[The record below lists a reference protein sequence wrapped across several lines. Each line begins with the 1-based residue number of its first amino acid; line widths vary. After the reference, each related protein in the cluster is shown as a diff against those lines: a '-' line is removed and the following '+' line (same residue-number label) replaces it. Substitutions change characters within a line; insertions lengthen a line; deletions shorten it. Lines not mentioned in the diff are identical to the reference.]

1 MTADRARGAVLIT
14 GASTGIGGACALH
27 LDRIGFRVWAG
38 VRRSSDGEALVGQ
51 ASRRLT
57 PIILDVTDSNSI
69 AAAKRDN
76 ARSRARDRACASAG

>member
-1 MTADRARGAVLIT
+1 
-14 GASTGIGGACALH
+14 
-27 LDRIGFRVWAG
+27 

-69 AAAKRDN
+69 AAAERDN
-76 ARSRARDRACASAG
+76 ARSRARDRACTSAG